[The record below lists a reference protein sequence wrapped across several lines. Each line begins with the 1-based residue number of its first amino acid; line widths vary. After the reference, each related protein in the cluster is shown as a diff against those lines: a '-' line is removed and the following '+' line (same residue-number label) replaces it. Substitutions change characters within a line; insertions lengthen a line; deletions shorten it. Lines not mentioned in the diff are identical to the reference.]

1 MSNYYEEILATI
13 EERKAILLK
22 QLEENEL
29 TKEEYDMIQ
38 NSIDNYDYIIELI
51 EMNHFERGQTVH

>member
-1 MSNYYEEILATI
+1 MNYQELIATM

-22 QLEENEL
+22 QLEDNKL
-29 TKEEYDMIQ
+29 SKEDYDTIQ

-51 EMNHFERGQTVH
+51 EMNYFERGQTIH